1 MGTGL
6 DEALL
11 FGMLIIR
18 QVTDHFGVCLAV
30 YFFSFCIS
38 QLEMLAAEE
47 DAEKKGEHFCKFR

>member
-38 QLEMLAAEE
+38 QLEMQAAKE
-47 DAEKKGEHFCKFR
+47 DAEEKGAPFCK